1 MVFYSF
7 LMVNFRNKFLF
18 FMNILLPVVFII
30 LFGAVFGKQESG
42 LSVGYFSDRPLAFK
56 AVGWQQLENIPGKDE
71 IEKSSFD
78 AIVVAR
84 EGKIDVYIKSALFEN
99 SYDIEAFKLKYASA
113 NRTPII
119 NVKTEQ
125 LSVGKNLSNLEYIMI
140 GVISISLLSVG
151 LNAGVNI
158 YTDYVRYGLF
168 KRFAITPIS
177 TSNLLISSV
186 GANIVTGL
194 FSSFL
199 VVVTS
204 KILFRADIMVPTS
217 RIPMYILVV
226 ISSVLLNLA
235 LGALIGLFFRK
246 AAKGVAQLLYTLF
259 IFFSGVYF
267 PIEFMPKSYR
277 IASYL
282 TTPRYVH
289 MLFQKVYYI
298 DVLSD
303 VAFFILVISFTLLG
317 LIVGSYSIK
326 LHFKQ
331 R

>member
-7 LMVNFRNKFLF
+7 LVVNFRNKFLF

-42 LSVGYFSDRPLAFK
+42 QSVGYFSDRPLSFEA
-56 AVGWQQLENIPGKDE
+56 AGWQELENIPDNDE

-99 SYDIEAFKLKYASA
+99 SYDLEAFKLKYASA
-113 NRTPII
+113 NRTSII
-119 NVKTEQ
+119 NVKAHQITI
-125 LSVGKNLSNLEYIMI
+125 GKNLSDLEYIMI

-168 KRFAITPIS
+168 KRLATTPIS
-177 TSNLLISSV
+177 ASNLLISSV
-186 GANIVTGL
+186 GANIITGL
-194 FSSFL
+194 ISSFL
-199 VVVTS
+199 VILTS
-204 KILFRADIMVPTS
+204 KILFKADIVIPPSRVP
-217 RIPMYILVV
+217 IYILVV

-235 LGALIGLFFRK
+235 LGALIGLSFRK

-277 IASYL
+277 IVSYI

-289 MLFQKVYYI
+289 MLFQKVYDI
-298 DVLSD
+298 DVLSNT
-303 VAFFILVISFTLLG
+303 AFFILVTSFTLLG
-317 LIVGSYSIK
+317 FIVGSYSIK
-326 LHFKQ
+326 LHLKQ